1 MWGVMKR
8 IGVHVSVWFAC
19 VVATIAI
26 FIAVG
31 AGFRGSVGFFGR
43 TFLGALLIGLTSR
56 QDANVRAAVSGVL
69 TCIALVA
76 ATLFGALES
85 TLQPLPF
92 LYASLV
98 ATTLAA
104 LVQLGASLAAFKG
117 VRSGSWSFRLSAV
130 IAFGLASFFALLCFV
145 MTSGFLRGRPPGLV
159 VTSQFSFEPHL
170 SAWHLDRSVRQPL
183 FAVERR
189 RDGAQLAFIQASS
202 GSATPNVEDARLRR
216 LSARPTGFAG
226 PTLSGFSAGRTT
238 LDGMP
243 VVYDGWT
250 PAGFAGRVVHQWTF
264 VSTTDEYW
272 LVVSGPEAAAQELWN
287 VGDAMLA
294 SLRMKQE

>member
-1 MWGVMKR
+1 MAV
-8 IGVHVSVWFAC
+8 
-19 VVATIAI
+19 

-31 AGFRGSVGFFGR
+31 AGFRGSVGFFGG
-43 TFLGALLIGLTSR
+43 TFLGALLVIGLTSR
-56 QDANVRAAVSGVL
+56 QDANMRAAASVVL
-69 TCIALVA
+69 TCIAMVA

-92 LYASLV
+92 LYAALA
-98 ATTLAA
+98 ATTLAV

-130 IAFGLASFFALLCFV
+130 IAFGLAGFFALLCFV

-159 VTSQFSFEPHL
+159 VTSQFSLEPHL
-170 SAWHLDRSVRQPL
+170 SVWRLDRSVRQPL

-189 RDGAQLAFIQASS
+189 RDGAQLAFIQGSS
-202 GSATPNVEDARLRR
+202 GSATPNLEDARLRR
-216 LSARPTGFAG
+216 LSARPAGFAG

-243 VVYDGWT
+243 IVYDGWT
-250 PAGFAGRVVHQWTF
+250 PSGFAGRVVHQWTF

-272 LVVSGPEAAAQELWN
+272 LVVSGPETAAQELAYTRWQ
-287 VGDAMLA
+287 GLAMLWRAPPCHGA
-294 SLRMKQE
+294 SCSTKPFWPPVLV